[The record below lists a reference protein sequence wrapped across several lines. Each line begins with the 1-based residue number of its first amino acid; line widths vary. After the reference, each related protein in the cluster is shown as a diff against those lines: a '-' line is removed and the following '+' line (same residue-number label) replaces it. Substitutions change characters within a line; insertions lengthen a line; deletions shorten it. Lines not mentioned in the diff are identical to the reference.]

1 MKELLMEVVAELEPE
16 WQGLFQDRVA
26 RFVM

>member
-1 MKELLMEVVAELEPE
+1 MKELLMEVVAELEPK
-16 WQGLFQDRVA
+16 WQGLFQDGMA